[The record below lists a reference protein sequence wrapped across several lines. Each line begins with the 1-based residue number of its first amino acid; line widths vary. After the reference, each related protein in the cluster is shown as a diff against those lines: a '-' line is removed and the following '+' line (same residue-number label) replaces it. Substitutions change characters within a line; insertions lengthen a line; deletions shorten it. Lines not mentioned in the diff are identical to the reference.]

1 MQIFTLYDLL
11 ERNLASNPSRI
22 AVISGENAVTYGEI
36 GRQALEIAGVLWKL
50 GVRRWDRV
58 GVHLPKSVEEIVA
71 TFAVARLGAVI
82 VNVNRQRTVRQLE
95 HIVQDCSI
103 EFLFTDSRRAK
114 QIVDSGLHQRLKRI
128 IVSGKPPDLP
138 GMVGWGQLPSEAPPA
153 NVRPVDTDLA
163 ALLYTSGSTGMPKG
177 VMISHR
183 NFVDG
188 TFRVAEYLENDSHD
202 RILGLVPLSAPWGL
216 IQATTMFLKGGTL
229 VLQPLPMPAEIVS
242 TINRHEVT
250 GMAAFPETWI
260 QMVGYMRESG
270 AAVKSLRYITSSG
283 GKIPTRILSALPE
296 CLPGVAI
303 HLTYGLTEAFRS
315 THLPPSMYAAK
326 MGSLGRPCRNVDIF
340 IVDPEKGL
348 CGPGER
354 GELLHRGSLVTMGY
368 WGQPEATN
376 QAIRSCEYLKPY
388 IGDEKVHYS
397 GDIVWQD
404 DDGYLWFAGRK
415 DSMIKCGGHRI
426 SPTEVEA
433 IVFESGQVDN
443 AVAFG
448 VDHDLHGQVVHI
460 AVASDSGVVDQDALR
475 HFCAK
480 EMPTYMV
487 PHAIHVWSRPM
498 PRTPNG
504 KIDRTAV
511 IREALENYQE
521 EAHGA
526 DQ

>member
-1 MQIFTLYDLL
+1 MEIFTLYDLL
-11 ERNLASNPSRI
+11 ERNLASGSGRTAI
-22 AVISGENAVTYGEI
+22 VSGETVVTYEDLA
-36 GRQALEIAGVLWKL
+36 RQVHHVAGALWAL

-58 GVHLPKSVEEIVA
+58 GIHLPKGVEEIAA

-82 VNVNRQRTVRQLE
+82 VNINRQRTVRQLE
-95 HIVQDCSI
+95 HVVQDCDI
-103 EFLFTDSRRAK
+103 RFLFTDRRRAK
-114 QIVDSGLHQRLKRI
+114 QIAGSQLQQRLERI
-128 IVSGKPPDLP
+128 IVPGNPPDSP
-138 GMVGWGQLPSEAPPA
+138 GMLGWNELPREEPPLDI
-153 NVRPVDTDLA
+153 RPVDTDLA

-188 TFRVAEYLENDSHD
+188 TLRVAEYLENNSED

-216 IQATTMFLKGGTL
+216 IQATSMFLKGGTL

-260 QMVGYMRESG
+260 QMVGYIRESG
-270 AAVKSLRYITSSG
+270 AAAKCLRYITSSG
-283 GKIPTRILSALPE
+283 GKIPAHILSALPE
-296 CLPGVAI
+296 CLPGVDI

-315 THLPPSMYAAK
+315 THVTPSMYEAK

-340 IVDPEKGL
+340 VVDPAKGL
-348 CGPGER
+348 CGPGEQ

-368 WGQPEATN
+368 WRQPEATD
-376 QAIRSCEYLKPY
+376 QAIRVCEALRPV

-404 DDGYLWFAGRK
+404 EDGYLWFVGRK

-433 IVFESGQVDN
+433 IVLESGQVDS

-448 VDHDLHGQVVHI
+448 LEHELHGQVVHI
-460 AVASDSGVVDQDALR
+460 AVASESGEVDEDALR
-475 HFCAK
+475 RFCAK
-480 EMPTYMV
+480 EMPSYMV
-487 PHAIHVWSRPM
+487 PHAIHVWDCPM

-504 KIDRTAV
+504 KLDRTAV
-511 IREALENYQE
+511 IRVAMGDAQKE
-521 EAHGA
+521 GPCR
-526 DQ
+526 